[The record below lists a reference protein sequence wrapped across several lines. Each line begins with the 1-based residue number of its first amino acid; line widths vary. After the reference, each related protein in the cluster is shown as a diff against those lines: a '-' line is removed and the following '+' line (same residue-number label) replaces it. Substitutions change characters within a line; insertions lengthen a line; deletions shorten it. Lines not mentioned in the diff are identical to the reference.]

1 MNRPPWPS
9 RVDAAEEAIASIYP
23 LTIGAD
29 GATKKRERLRPKCLT
44 EIISA
49 PAPTWRIVRVLP
61 TKGLGV
67 LYGDSQSGKTF
78 LGIDMCMA
86 LARDVQWFGRRV
98 KRCGVLYI
106 AAEGHLGLRLR
117 AYIKHNDIGAEALAD
132 QFRVVDSAVNL
143 LDPRADLPELLEE
156 MNAAARAMGN
166 VGLVVIDTLNR
177 IMPGGDENQSNDM
190 GAVITSAKRIEEALG
205 CLVLF
210 VHHSGKNVAAGARGH
225 SSLRAACDVELEVV
239 DGPGARTMKITKLRD
254 GETGTQFSF
263 RLGVVD
269 LGPDLEG
276 GPEERVTSCV
286 VLPATEDAA
295 TDDPKLGVSADIAIR
310 TLRDLVYEQGQQM
323 PDTSTIPAGV
333 RAVKLDA
340 WRSRFLTAYGEKS
353 EGSKD
358 SQLRLFRKAK
368 DELLGRRLIGLSDPY
383 VWAWR

>member
-1 MNRPPWPS
+1 MNGPPWS
-9 RVDAAEEAIASIYP
+9 ARVDTAAEAMASVYP
-23 LTIGAD
+23 LTIVAD
-29 GATKKRERLRPKCLT
+29 GAGKKRERLRPKLLS

-49 PAPTWRIVRVLP
+49 PAPTWRIARVLP

-67 LYGDSQSGKTF
+67 LYGASRSGKTF

-106 AAEGHLGLRLR
+106 AAEGQVGLRLR
-117 AYIKHNDIGAEALAD
+117 AYLKHNDIDADALAD

-239 DGPGARTMKITKLRD
+239 DGAGTRTMKITKLRD
-254 GETGTQFSF
+254 GETGTEFSF

-269 LGPDLEG
+269 LGPDPEG
-276 GPEERVTSCV
+276 GTGERVTSCV

-295 TDDPKLGVSADIAIR
+295 THDPKLGVPAGIALR
-310 TLRDLVYEQGQQM
+310 TLRELVYECGQQM
-323 PDTSTIPAGV
+323 PDTSTIPGGV
-333 RAVKLDA
+333 RAVKVDA
-340 WRSRFLTAYGEKS
+340 WRSRFLTDYGEKS
-353 EGSKD
+353 EGTAD
-358 SQLRLFRKAK
+358 TQARLFRRAK
-368 DELLGRRLIGLSDPY
+368 DELLKLKLIGMSDPY
-383 VWAWR
+383 VWVWR